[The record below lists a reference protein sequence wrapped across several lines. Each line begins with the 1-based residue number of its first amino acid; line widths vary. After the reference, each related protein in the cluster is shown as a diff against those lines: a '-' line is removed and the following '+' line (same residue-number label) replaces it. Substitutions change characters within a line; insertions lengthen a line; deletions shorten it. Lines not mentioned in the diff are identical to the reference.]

1 MYRTNNITY
10 WNIETIKDT
19 VEALKNIAHETECV
33 TLIKQINRVIDV
45 FQNNADRIGIV
56 PSMIEYDSED
66 DWVEMRFFNME
77 NTKDTL
83 GSFFNHIEITIY
95 DNDIVISEQRVY
107 SIAPRT
113 EDDSKLLYN
122 EEDYRKMFN
131 NLEEFLIY
139 LPNHKLN
146 D

>member
-1 MYRTNNITY
+1 MYSTNNIIY
-10 WNIETIKDT
+10 WDIETIKDT
-19 VEALKNIAHETECV
+19 VEALKNIAHETENIA
-33 TLIKQINRVIDV
+33 LIKQINRVIDV
-45 FQNNADRIGIV
+45 FQNNADRLRVV
-56 PSMIEYDSED
+56 PNMIEYVGED
-66 DWVEMRFFNME
+66 GLVEMKFFIEE
-77 NTKDTL
+77 NTPGLFANNIDV
-83 GSFFNHIEITIY
+83 TIY

-107 SIAPRT
+107 SIAPRA

-131 NLEEFLIY
+131 DLEEFLIY

>member
-1 MYRTNNITY
+1 MYSTNNITY

-19 VEALKNIAHETECV
+19 VEALKNITYETECIA
-33 TLIKQINRVIDV
+33 LIKQINRVIDV
-45 FQNNADRIGIV
+45 FQNNADRLRVV
-56 PSMIEYDSED
+56 PSMIEYVGED
-66 DWVEMRFFNME
+66 DLVEMKFFIE
-77 NTKDTL
+77 
-83 GSFFNHIEITIY
+83 GSTPGFILNHIEITIY

-131 NLEEFLIY
+131 DLEEFLIY

>member
-1 MYRTNNITY
+1 MYSTNNIIY
-10 WNIETIKDT
+10 WDIETIKDT
-19 VEALKNIAHETECV
+19 VEALKNITHETENIA
-33 TLIKQINRVIDV
+33 LIKQINRVIDV
-45 FQNNADRIGIV
+45 FQNNADRLRVV
-56 PSMIEYDSED
+56 PSIIKYNSED
-66 DWVEMRFFNME
+66 DWVEMKFFIGE
-77 NTKDTL
+77 NTPGL
-83 GSFFNHIEITIY
+83 FLNHIEITIY
-95 DNDIVISEQRVY
+95 DNDIVILEERVY

>member
-1 MYRTNNITY
+1 MYSTNNIIY
-10 WNIETIKDT
+10 WDIETIKDT
-19 VEALKNIAHETECV
+19 VEALKNITHETENIA
-33 TLIKQINRVIDV
+33 LIKQINRVIDV
-45 FQNNADRIGIV
+45 FQNNADRLRVV
-56 PSMIEYDSED
+56 PSIIKYNSED
-66 DWVEMRFFNME
+66 DWVEMKFFIEE
-77 NTKDTL
+77 NTPGL
-83 GSFFNHIEITIY
+83 FLNHIEITIY
-95 DNDIVISEQRVY
+95 DNDIVISEERAY

-113 EDDSKLLYN
+113 KDDNKLLYN

>member
-1 MYRTNNITY
+1 MYSTNNIIY
-10 WNIETIKDT
+10 WDIETIKDT
-19 VEALKNIAHETECV
+19 VEALKNITHETENIA
-33 TLIKQINRVIDV
+33 LIKQINRVIDV
-45 FQNNADRIGIV
+45 FRNNVDILREV
-56 PSMIEYDSED
+56 PSMIEYDGED
-66 DWVEMRFFNME
+66 DWVEIKFFIE
-77 NTKDTL
+77 GNTPGL
-83 GSFFNHIEITIY
+83 FLNYIEITIY
-95 DNDIVISEQRVY
+95 DDDIVISEQRAY

-113 EDDSKLLYN
+113 EDDSKILHN

>member
-1 MYRTNNITY
+1 MYSTNNIIY
-10 WNIETIKDT
+10 WDIETIKDT
-19 VEALKNIAHETECV
+19 VEALKNITHETECV

-45 FQNNADRIGIV
+45 FQNNADRLRVV
-56 PSMIEYDSED
+56 PSIIKYNSED
-66 DWVEMRFFNME
+66 DWVEMKFFIE
-77 NTKDTL
+77 GIEGNTPGL
-83 GSFFNHIEITIY
+83 FLNHIEITIY
-95 DNDIVISEQRVY
+95 DNDIVISEERVY

>member
-1 MYRTNNITY
+1 MYSTNDITY
-10 WNIETIKDT
+10 WNVETIKDT
-19 VEALKNIAHETECV
+19 VEALKNITHETECIA
-33 TLIKQINRVIDV
+33 LIKQINRVIDV

-66 DWVEMRFFNME
+66 DWVEMKFFIGE
-77 NTKDTL
+77 NTPGL
-83 GSFFNHIEITIY
+83 FLNHIEITIY
-95 DNDIVISEQRVY
+95 DNDIVISEQRAY
-107 SIAPRT
+107 SIALRT
-113 EDDSKLLYN
+113 EDDEKLLRD

-131 NLEEFLIY
+131 KLEEFLVY